1 MQVATSI
8 GKLKGIV
15 VFIIGALACM
25 SACSAEPQK
34 LLIKEESPALMEQ
47 KLMQDFSQ
55 LEQRKLNWEKLI
67 SEKRKAEQERLK
79 NLESEKQK
87 GRLPEKWTEENEEII
102 IIKNQAL
109 KRGYISIDELKW
121 AMSILANY
129 ESPNRGKGGNAW
141 LMADDFGYARSGVS
155 HPTEKIYYLFTEV
168 IEGDLLPFKAM
179 FYLSIEKENYDEAE
193 IIRRNWIQ
201 CLKYFKNLFE
211 YMDKKLGLKSWSEAG
226 KHRDS
231 SLLVIK
237 VTMFLDKLDVVGLTD
252 PLLITLRR
260 EMVGALKEKRW
271 DDAQKIQNII
281 VGRVKELTP
290 PVPPPQPQV
299 QIVEKVI
306 EKPVEKVVEKVV
318 EKETPQR
325 VVVVQ
330 PPSEQH
336 LKVEQLPRYG
346 VTDVGRALSVIGGRP
361 LSEKDAATLKLFDIL
376 LGR

>member
-1 MQVATSI
+1 MNT
-8 GKLKGIV
+8 
-15 VFIIGALACM
+15 
-25 SACSAEPQK
+25 
-34 LLIKEESPALMEQ
+34 
-47 KLMQDFSQ
+47 
-55 LEQRKLNWEKLI
+55 
-67 SEKRKAEQERLK
+67 
-79 NLESEKQK
+79 
-87 GRLPEKWTEENEEII
+87 
-102 IIKNQAL
+102 
-109 KRGYISIDELKW
+109 
-121 AMSILANY
+121 Y
-129 ESPNRGKGGNAW
+129 ESKEREKTTWMRAE
-141 LMADDFGYARSGVS
+141 DFGFENYSFF
-155 HPTEKIYYLFTEV
+155 HPTDEAYRFLVEAINRE
-168 IEGDLLPFKAM
+168 LLPFKPI
-179 FYLSIEKENYDEAE
+179 FYLTLEKESFDEAE
-193 IIRRNWIQ
+193 IVRRNWVSFLNYLTSFFEFMNKKIPSSPSAKGGKPVDIASAVQRIQ
-201 CLKYFKNLFE
+201 LQLE
-211 YMDKKLGLKSWSEAG
+211 KLS
-226 KHRDS
+226 
-231 SLLVIK
+231 
-237 VTMFLDKLDVVGLTD
+237 VVGLTD

-361 LSEKDAATLKLFDIL
+361 LSEKDAATLKRFDIL